1 MPLLYKNA
9 AAWSILHQILTR
21 SDEKLIALMTYPC
34 DEQYACL
41 TVARQDTGRLHPVI
55 SINLNGTSILAGD
68 EVLRYQEQMTMAQV
82 RKSAED
88 AALLAKL
95 TLNREARPFVVM
107 DFLLELLTTNKG
119 LSIRNAW
126 HDGAFGSGLS
136 EAATAFS
143 YYPIASVQNWQE
155 HIPWWIILYG
165 HAPIAAC
172 NLETCQLI
180 LENGAHLTLAIDNGS
195 TLEAIRRIVLKQEFR
210 GVIAETRK
218 LLAEN
223 PEWETRYK
231 GYAEDIQ
238 MNESYIEKVRSSFH
252 EWVPLMLYMNV
263 SNAKKAKQHLIFE
276 LRYLGQ
282 TVAQLCYK
290 TTLLLDTTGYDA
302 LNQRDFGCTLNAHGV
317 PWDSPAAAAFRAYFK
332 TNPPRSNLSGK
343 HNKEHQLESLLLSE
357 FSKATDKS
365 LPFIQPV
372 RVAKLRFP
380 MPTPISASQHAQVKY
395 SGFRGG
401 GIDLFVRMG
410 KGKGTSLAILELK
423 DENTAKEPPKDAL
436 KQAIAYTV
444 FIRELLHCQAGS
456 DWWRLF
462 GFGGSIPERIKIIAA
477 CVMPMGQYDD
487 ESFAGMELAV
497 DEDIILLN
505 YIYFTED
512 QNAIT
517 DMRTSLDLKRHFRE
531 RADQ

>member
-1 MPLLYKNA
+1 MPVLSKDA

-41 TVARQDTGRLHPVI
+41 TVARENVGRLHPVI
-55 SINLNGTSILAGD
+55 SINLNGTGILAGD
-68 EVLRYQEQMTMAQV
+68 EVLRYQERMTTAQV
-82 RKSAED
+82 RKLADD
-88 AALLAKL
+88 AALQAELS
-95 TLNREARPFVVM
+95 LNREARPFIVM
-107 DFLLELLTTNKG
+107 DFLLEMLTTNKG

-126 HDGAFGSGLS
+126 HDGAYGSGLN

-143 YYPIASVQNWQE
+143 HYPIASTQNWQE

-165 HAPIAAC
+165 HTPIAAC
-172 NLETCQLI
+172 NLETGQLI
-180 LENGAHLTLAIDNGS
+180 LENGAHLILATDNGS
-195 TLEAIRRIVLKQEFR
+195 AIEAVRRIVLQQEFL

-238 MNESYIEKVRSSFH
+238 INESYIEKVRSSFH
-252 EWVPLMLYMNV
+252 EWAPLMLYMNV

-282 TVAQLCYK
+282 TVAQLRYK
-290 TTLLLDTTGYDA
+290 TALLLDTIGYDG
-302 LNQRDFGCTLNAHGV
+302 LNQRDFGCTLSAHGV
-317 PWDSPAAAAFRAYFK
+317 PWDSPTAAAFRAYFK
-332 TNPPRSNLSGK
+332 TNPPRSNISGK
-343 HNKEHQLESLLLSE
+343 RNKEHRLESLLLSE
-357 FSKATDKS
+357 FSKAIDKP

-372 RVAKLRFP
+372 KVAKLRFP
-380 MPTPISASQHAQVKY
+380 MPTPISASDHNQVTY
-395 SGFRGG
+395 SCYNGG
-401 GIDLFVRMG
+401 GIDLFARIG
-410 KGKGTSLAILELK
+410 KGKGTSLSILELK
-423 DENTAKEPPKDAL
+423 DENIAKEPPKDAL

-444 FIRELLHCQAGS
+444 FIRELLRSDAGS

-462 GFGGSIPERIKIIAA
+462 GFGGSIPDKLKLIAA
-477 CVMPMGQYDD
+477 CVMPTGQYDD
-487 ESFAGMELAV
+487 ESFAGMEMAV
-497 DEDIILLN
+497 DEDIIRLN
-505 YIYFTED
+505 YIYFTEH

-517 DMRTSLDLKRHFRE
+517 DIRTSLDLKRHFGE